1 MTAGGCAPNSLDIC
15 RPMETGMSDHRIASL
30 DDLSRAYPNPV
41 APASTFKEIDHVD
54 ANYAALIAASP
65 FFVLA
70 TVGPEGLD
78 CSPRGDLPGFV
89 TVRDTK
95 TLLIPDRK
103 GNNRLDSLK
112 NILFDDRIGML
123 FLIPGCGETLRV
135 NGRAEISCDPELLS
149 RFEMAGKLPASVMVV
164 HVEAVYFQCSRAVVR
179 AELWNAE
186 RQVDRRSLPSP
197 GTILRDITARNAE
210 VATFDGKTYDEA
222 LPGRVKATLY

>member
-1 MTAGGCAPNSLDIC
+1 MFDH
-15 RPMETGMSDHRIASL
+15 HRIASL
-30 DDLSRAYPNPV
+30 DDLARAYPNP
-41 APASTFKEIDHVD
+41 APPAAMHKEIDHVD

-78 CSPRGDLPGFV
+78 CSPRGDMPGFV
-89 TVRDTK
+89 TVRDAK

-135 NGRAEISCDPELLS
+135 NGRAELSCDPALCS
-149 RFEMAGKLPASVMVV
+149 AFEMADKLPASVMIV

-179 AELWNAE
+179 AELWSPE
-186 RQVDRRSLPSP
+186 RRVERTSLPSA
-197 GTILRDITARNAE
+197 GTILRDITARNTAVE
-210 VATFDGKTYDEA
+210 TFDGEAYDKA
-222 LPGRVKATLY
+222 LPERVKATLY

>member
-1 MTAGGCAPNSLDIC
+1 MT
-15 RPMETGMSDHRIASL
+15 DHRIASL
-30 DDLSRAYPNPV
+30 DDLARAYPNPA
-41 APASTFKEIDHVD
+41 APASLFKEIDHVD

-70 TVGPEGLD
+70 TLGPEGLD

-89 TVRDTK
+89 TVRDAK

-135 NGRAEISCDPELLS
+135 NGRAKLSCDPELCAP
-149 RFEMAGKLPASVMVV
+149 FETAGKLPASVMIV

-179 AELWNAE
+179 AELWNPE
-186 RQVDRRSLPSP
+186 RQVKRANLPSA
-197 GTILRDITARNAE
+197 GAILRDITARSAAVE
-210 VATFDGKTYDEA
+210 TFDGEAYDKA
-222 LPGRVKATLY
+222 LPERVRATLY

>member
-1 MTAGGCAPNSLDIC
+1 
-15 RPMETGMSDHRIASL
+15 MSDHRIASL
-30 DDLSRAYPNPV
+30 DDLACAYPNPV
-41 APASTFKEIDHVD
+41 APASVFKEIDHVD
-54 ANYAALIAASP
+54 ENYAALIAASP

-89 TVRDTK
+89 TVRDAK

-135 NGRAEISCDPELLS
+135 NGRAELSCDPGLCGE
-149 RFEMAGKLPASVMVV
+149 FVMVGKPPASVMIV
-164 HVEAVYFQCSRAVVR
+164 HVESVYFQCSRAVIR
-179 AELWNAE
+179 AELWNPE
-186 RQVDRRSLPSP
+186 RQVERRRLPSP
-197 GTILRDITARNAE
+197 GTILRDITARNAAVE
-210 VATFDGKTYDEA
+210 TFDGKTYDEA
-222 LPGRVKATLY
+222 LPARVKATLY

>member
-1 MTAGGCAPNSLDIC
+1 MP
-15 RPMETGMSDHRIASL
+15 DHRIASL
-30 DDLSRAYPNPV
+30 GDLARAYPNPI
-41 APASTFKEIDHVD
+41 APASVFKEIDHVD
-54 ANYAALIAASP
+54 DNYAALIAASP

-89 TVRDTK
+89 TVRDAK

-123 FLIPGCGETLRV
+123 FLIPGYGETLRV
-135 NGRAEISCDPELLS
+135 NGRAELSCDPGLCT
-149 RFEMAGKLPASVMVV
+149 RFETAGKLPASVMIV

-179 AELWNAE
+179 AELWNPE
-186 RQVDRRSLPSP
+186 RQVAKQTLPSP
-197 GTILRDITARNAE
+197 GTILRDITARNAAIE
-210 VATFDGKTYDEA
+210 TFDGKAYDEA
-222 LPGRVKATLY
+222 LPARVKATLY

>member
-1 MTAGGCAPNSLDIC
+1 
-15 RPMETGMSDHRIASL
+15 MSDHRIASL
-30 DDLSRAYPNPV
+30 DDLARAYPNPSS
-41 APASTFKEIDHVD
+41 PASLHKELDHVD
-54 ANYAALIAASP
+54 ENYAALIAASP

-89 TVRDTK
+89 TVRDAK

-103 GNNRLDSLK
+103 GNNRLDSFK

-135 NGRAEISCDPELLS
+135 NGRADLSCDPELCS
-149 RFEMAGKLPASVMVV
+149 RFVMEGKAPASVMIV
-164 HVEAVYFQCSRAVVR
+164 HVEAVYFQCSKAVVR
-179 AELWNAE
+179 SGLWEAN

-197 GTILRDITARNAE
+197 GTILRDITARKAE
-210 VATFDGKTYDEA
+210 IETFDGAAYDAA
-222 LPGRVKATLY
+222 LPARVKATLY

>member
-1 MTAGGCAPNSLDIC
+1 MMLRSHTIRTLDQL
-15 RPMETGMSDHRIASL
+15 AAL
-30 DDLSRAYPNPV
+30 YPNPI
-41 APASTFKEIDHVD
+41 APASTAKEIDHVD

-70 TVGPEGLD
+70 TNGPDGLD

-89 TVRDTK
+89 TVRDAK

-135 NGRAEISCDPELLS
+135 NGRAELSCDPALCAE
-149 RFEMAGKLPASVMVV
+149 FEMAGKLPASVMIV
-164 HVEAVYFQCSRAVVR
+164 HVEAVFFQCSRAVVR
-179 AELWNAE
+179 AELWNPE
-186 RQVDRRSLPSP
+186 RQVERTSLPSA
-197 GTILRDITARNAE
+197 GTILRDVTARNATVE
-210 VATFDGKTYDEA
+210 TFDGAAYDKA
-222 LPGRVKATLY
+222 LPERVKATLY

>member
-1 MTAGGCAPNSLDIC
+1 
-15 RPMETGMSDHRIASL
+15 MSAHRIASL
-30 DDLSRAYPNPV
+30 DALARAYPNPM
-41 APASTFKEIDHVD
+41 APASLFKEIDHVD
-54 ANYAALIAASP
+54 ENYAALIAASP

-89 TVRDTK
+89 TVRDAK

-112 NILFDDRIGML
+112 NVLFDDRIGML

-135 NGRAEISCDPELLS
+135 NGRSEISCDPELCS
-149 RFEMAGKLPASVMVV
+149 QFEMAGKWPASVMIV

-186 RQVDRRSLPSP
+186 RQVERASLPST
-197 GTILRDITARNAE
+197 GTILRDITARNPAVE
-210 VATFDGKTYDEA
+210 TFDGKSYDEA
-222 LPGRVKATLY
+222 LPARVKATLY

>member
-1 MTAGGCAPNSLDIC
+1 
-15 RPMETGMSDHRIASL
+15 MSDHRIASL
-30 DDLSRAYPNPV
+30 DDLARAYPG
-41 APASTFKEIDHVD
+41 PASPASLFKEIDHVD

-89 TVRDTK
+89 TVRDAK

-135 NGRAEISCDPELLS
+135 NGRAELSCDPALCAE
-149 RFEMAGKLPASVMVV
+149 FAMAGKLPASVMIV

-179 AELWNAE
+179 AELWNPE
-186 RQVDRRSLPSP
+186 RQVERTSLPSA
-197 GTILRDITARNAE
+197 GTILREITARNAAVE
-210 VATFDGKTYDEA
+210 TFDGEAYDKA
-222 LPGRVKATLY
+222 LPERVKATLY

>member
-1 MTAGGCAPNSLDIC
+1 
-15 RPMETGMSDHRIASL
+15 MSDHRIATL
-30 DDLSRAYPNPV
+30 DDLQRLYSNPV
-41 APASTFKEIDHVD
+41 APASVFKEIEHVD
-54 ANYAALIAASP
+54 ENYAALIAASP

-89 TVRDTK
+89 TVRDAR

-123 FLIPGCGETLRV
+123 FLIPGYGETLRV
-135 NGRAEISCDPELLS
+135 NGRAELSCDPELCT
-149 RFEMAGKLPASVMVV
+149 RFEMAGKLPVSVMIV

-179 AELWNAE
+179 AELWNPE
-186 RQVDRRSLPSP
+186 RQVDKRTLPSP
-197 GTILRDITARNAE
+197 GTILRDITARNAAVE
-210 VATFDGKTYDEA
+210 TFDGKAYDEA
-222 LPGRVKATLY
+222 LPARVKATLY

>member
-1 MTAGGCAPNSLDIC
+1 
-15 RPMETGMSDHRIASL
+15 MSDHRIASL
-30 DDLSRAYPNPV
+30 DDLARAYPNPM
-41 APASTFKEIDHVD
+41 APASLFKEIDHVD

-89 TVRDTK
+89 TVRDAK

-149 RFEMAGKLPASVMVV
+149 RFEMAGKLPASVMII

-179 AELWNAE
+179 AELWNPV
-186 RQVDRRSLPSP
+186 RQVDRRNLPSA
-197 GTILRDITARNAE
+197 GTMLRDITARNAE
-210 VATFDGKTYDEA
+210 VETFDGKAYDEA
-222 LPGRVKATLY
+222 LPARVKATLY

>member
-1 MTAGGCAPNSLDIC
+1 
-15 RPMETGMSDHRIASL
+15 MSDHRIASL
-30 DDLSRAYPNPV
+30 DDLARAYPNPM
-41 APASTFKEIDHVD
+41 APASLFKEIDHVD

-65 FFVLA
+65 FFMLA

-89 TVRDTK
+89 TVRDAK

-135 NGRAEISCDPELLS
+135 NGRAALSCDPGLCAP
-149 RFEMAGKLPASVMVV
+149 FAVGDKPPASVMIV

-179 AELWNAE
+179 AELWNPE
-186 RQVDRRSLPSP
+186 RQVDRRNLPSP
-197 GTILRDITARNAE
+197 GTILRDITARN
-210 VATFDGKTYDEA
+210 VAVETFDGRAYDEA

>member
-1 MTAGGCAPNSLDIC
+1 
-15 RPMETGMSDHRIASL
+15 MSDHRIASL
-30 DDLSRAYPNPV
+30 DDLARVYSNPI
-41 APASTFKEIDHVD
+41 APASVFKEIDHVD
-54 ANYAALIAASP
+54 ENYAALIAASP

-89 TVRDTK
+89 TVRDAK

-123 FLIPGCGETLRV
+123 FLIPGYGETLRV
-135 NGRAEISCDPELLS
+135 NGRAELSCDPELCS

-179 AELWNAE
+179 SELWNPE
-186 RQVDRRSLPSP
+186 RRVDKRTLPSP
-197 GTILRDITARNAE
+197 GTILRDITARNAAVE
-210 VATFDGKTYDEA
+210 TFDGKAYDAA
-222 LPGRVKATLY
+222 LPARVKATLY

>member
-1 MTAGGCAPNSLDIC
+1 
-15 RPMETGMSDHRIASL
+15 MSDHRIASL
-30 DDLSRAYPNPV
+30 DDLARAYPGPSS
-41 APASTFKEIDHVD
+41 PASLFKEIDHVD
-54 ANYAALIAASP
+54 SNYGALIAASP

-89 TVRDTK
+89 TVRDAK

-135 NGRAEISCDPELLS
+135 NGRAELSCDPALCAE
-149 RFEMAGKLPASVMVV
+149 FEMAGKLPASVMIV
-164 HVEAVYFQCSRAVVR
+164 HVEAVYFQCSKAVVR
-179 AELWNAE
+179 SELWNQA
-186 RQVDRRSLPSP
+186 RQVERASLPSA
-197 GTILRDITARNAE
+197 GTILREITARNAAVE
-210 VATFDGKTYDEA
+210 TFDGAAYDKA
-222 LPGRVKATLY
+222 LPERVKATLY

>member
-1 MTAGGCAPNSLDIC
+1 
-15 RPMETGMSDHRIASL
+15 MSDHRIASL
-30 DDLSRAYPNPV
+30 DDLARAYPAPI

-89 TVRDTK
+89 TVRDAK

-103 GNNRLDSLK
+103 GNNRLDSLR
-112 NILFDDRIGML
+112 NILFDGRIGML

-135 NGRAEISCDPELLS
+135 NGRAELSCDPELCAS
-149 RFEMAGKLPASVMVV
+149 FEMTGKLPASVMIV

-179 AELWNAE
+179 AELWNPE
-186 RQVDRRSLPSP
+186 RQVERTSLPSA
-197 GTILRDITARNAE
+197 GTILREITARNAAVE
-210 VATFDGKTYDEA
+210 TFDGEAYDRA
-222 LPGRVKATLY
+222 LPERVKATLY